1 MFRPSFGDLHADF
14 ACRSS
19 GAKVEKGQQETGH
32 RSDSPAAKHT
42 RDLQAFLRFVE
53 RNFASVETSEFHR
66 CPEVGTAIEMDDGA
80 T

>member
-1 MFRPSFGDLHADF
+1 MPILHAD
-14 ACRSS
+14 
-19 GAKVEKGQQETGH
+19 
-32 RSDSPAAKHT
+32 
-42 RDLQAFLRFVE
+42 LQVQKLKKANRKLDTAQTLQLLSTPEISRRFLRFVE